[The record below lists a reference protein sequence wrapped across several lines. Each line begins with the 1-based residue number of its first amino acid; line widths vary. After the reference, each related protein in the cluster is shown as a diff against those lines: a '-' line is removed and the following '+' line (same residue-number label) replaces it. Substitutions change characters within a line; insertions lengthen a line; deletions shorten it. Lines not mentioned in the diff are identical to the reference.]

1 MIGGIVSLMIF
12 VIMVLYGYI
21 MLTIMLGMSRLLLVG
36 RKDTNKGVNTTISN
50 LFKDTEE
57 LSVKYI

>member
-57 LSVKYI
+57 LSVEYI